1 MASPTPSPVAT
12 YLKAYN
18 CGCASCWGIILIFII
33 NRLYNVRPIPFSM
46 IEGLCEVWSHRFSLL
61 DIVVA
66 AAAVVVVEEVYI
78 VLWLVLLMEGL

>member
-1 MASPTPSPVAT
+1 
-12 YLKAYN
+12 
-18 CGCASCWGIILIFII
+18 
-33 NRLYNVRPIPFSM
+33 M